1 MNDDGCYTIGFS
13 GIDGSGKSTQA
24 QRLADTLAE
33 AGADVIMTKS
43 RARAITSIF
52 RLSEQLYGDPYA
64 YHPAF
69 PATLREMLVASDVE
83 DHHHHIL
90 VPNRRS
96 GRIIVS
102 DRCKYCFETYAH
114 AYGADM
120 TWISKVYD
128 LVSGPDLIFLLDVPG
143 DVAFARLMQR
153 SEKPAKSDENP
164 GFLEK
169 VRQHYLMRATL
180 LSNLVIVDGKDSP
193 NQIAASILRYL
204 AEHAPFPIN
213 PALVDQAEALA

>member
-1 MNDDGCYTIGFS
+1 MNDDGCYMIGFS

-24 QRLADTLAE
+24 QRLADWLAQ
-33 AGADVIMTKS
+33 AGADVFMTKS
-43 RARAITSIF
+43 RPRAITSIF
-52 RLSEQLYGDPYA
+52 RLSEQLCGDPYA

-83 DHHHHIL
+83 GHQHHVL
-90 VPNRRS
+90 EPNRRR
-96 GRIIVS
+96 GRIIVT

-128 LVSGPDLIFLLDVPG
+128 IVRAPDLIFLLDVPG
-143 DVAFARLMQR
+143 DVAFGRLLQR
-153 SEKPAKSDENP
+153 SEKPPKSDENP
-164 GFLEK
+164 EFLET

-180 LSNLVIVDGKDSP
+180 LSNLVIVDGEDTAD
-193 NQIAASILRYL
+193 QIAASILRYL
-204 AEHAPFPIN
+204 AEHAPFPID
-213 PALVDQAEALA
+213 PAVLGQAEALA

>member
-1 MNDDGCYTIGFS
+1 MNDDGCYTIAFS

-24 QRLADTLAE
+24 QRLADALVE
-33 AGADVIMTKS
+33 AGADVFMTKS
-43 RARAITSIF
+43 RPRAITSIF
-52 RLSEQLYGDPYA
+52 RVSEQLYGDPYA

-83 DHHHHIL
+83 GHHHHVIE
-90 VPNRRS
+90 PNRRQ
-96 GRIIVS
+96 GRIIVT

-128 LVSGPDLIFLLDVPG
+128 LVRGPDLIFLLDVPG
-143 DVAFARLMQR
+143 DVAFARLLQR
-153 SEKPAKSDENP
+153 TEKPPKSDENSE
-164 GFLEK
+164 FLET

-180 LSNLVIVDGKDSP
+180 LSNLVIVDGEDGP
-193 NQIAASILRYL
+193 DQIAASILRYL
-204 AEHAPFPIN
+204 AEHAPFPIDS
-213 PALVDQAEALA
+213 ALPGRAEAPA